1 MWSDIACGSRGEYKG
16 VAYEDC
22 DGGVHPRRGI
32 LQGTFNPEVFTAA
45 LGPVMQFYRSGSGA
59 IDSIYTD
66 AEAFS
71 GNYIGQGHKKILA

>member
-1 MWSDIACGSRGEYKG
+1 M
-16 VAYEDC
+16 
-22 DGGVHPRRGI
+22 
-32 LQGTFNPEVFTAA
+32 QGTFNPEVFTAA

-71 GNYIGQGHKKILA
+71 GNYIGQGHKRIMV